1 VNHSRVC
8 ALRRRT
14 VDVFDVTDGMGDHR
28 RKTVASPPLRARIR
42 NGTLFMLVLTL
53 TIVGFAVPTVYR
65 LSGSIRETLYRNY
78 VSIEAAQHMHAML
91 YAVELAKLQGRLPV
105 VLPAGRDAFTH
116 WMNVEL
122 GDITE
127 VGEGTLAH
135 DIQRRGRATFDELQR
150 TLTGIPSR
158 EEFGL
163 LHQRLDDLIQ
173 LNKAA
178 MFRADSRTMR
188 ISDRLAYEFAM
199 GLMVLLA
206 LDAALS
212 WTLVWSISKPLVELS
227 EHLRSFSLR
236 GPSLRLGA
244 QPLAE
249 LQAVASEFNR
259 MAERLEKFEKLNVD
273 RLIYEK
279 GKTEAIL
286 ESIEDG
292 IVLIDSNGVVTH
304 INEVASIILGVER
317 SETMGSPFDD
327 LNSNHPH
334 YLRVRSVLQGA
345 ATQAFGARRV
355 EVDLHVRGRDH
366 IYVLK
371 PVPLKQESGRSFGTI
386 LILQD
391 ITYLRDKDRAR
402 TNLVATLSHEL
413 KTPLTSLVLSAELLE
428 RSGGLDLEQR
438 EMVDTILEDAGRMTG
453 LANQLLELAR
463 GEGAA
468 ITLQKT
474 AVNLTQLLRAV
485 TKTFALPAER
495 KSVQLGTDF
504 DQAAPI
510 SADPLKLSWVVSNL
524 IANAL
529 RYTPAGGRITVSS
542 RAAERAV
549 RVQVDDSGPGIPS
562 EIRQRLFERFT
573 QWNVNGAAPGSAGL
587 GLAIA
592 KEIIEA
598 RAGRIFVDSKVGKGT
613 CFTVELP
620 MAQEAMWQSS

>member
-1 VNHSRVC
+1 
-8 ALRRRT
+8 
-14 VDVFDVTDGMGDHR
+14 
-28 RKTVASPPLRARIR
+28 
-42 NGTLFMLVLTL
+42 MLVLTL
-53 TIVGFAVPTVYR
+53 TIVAFAVPTIHR
-65 LSGSIRETLYRNY
+65 LGSSIRETLYRNY
-78 VSIEAAQHMHAML
+78 VSIEAAHHMHATL
-91 YAVELAKLQGRLPV
+91 YAVELAKLQGRLPAA
-105 VLPAGRDAFTH
+105 LPASRDAFMH

-127 VGEGTLAH
+127 VGEGMLAH
-135 DIQRRGRATFDELQR
+135 DIQRRGLTMFDELRR
-150 TLTGIPSR
+150 TVAGIPSR

-199 GLMVLLA
+199 GLTVLLA

-259 MAERLEKFEKLNVD
+259 MAERLQKFEKLNVD

-279 GKTEAIL
+279 GKTEAML

-345 ATQAFGARRV
+345 ATQAFEARRV

-428 RSGGLDLEQR
+428 RSSGMNLEQR
-438 EMVDTILEDAGRMTG
+438 EMVDTILEDAGRMTA

-474 AVNLTQLLRAV
+474 AANLTQLLR
-485 TKTFALPAER
+485 
-495 KSVQLGTDF
+495 
-504 DQAAPI
+504 
-510 SADPLKLSWVVSNL
+510 KLCIRVS
-524 IANAL
+524 
-529 RYTPAGGRITVSS
+529 
-542 RAAERAV
+542 V
-549 RVQVDDSGPGIPS
+549 RV
-562 EIRQRLFERFT
+562 
-573 QWNVNGAAPGSAGL
+573 
-587 GLAIA
+587 
-592 KEIIEA
+592 
-598 RAGRIFVDSKVGKGT
+598 
-613 CFTVELP
+613 
-620 MAQEAMWQSS
+620 

>member
-1 VNHSRVC
+1 
-8 ALRRRT
+8 
-14 VDVFDVTDGMGDHR
+14 
-28 RKTVASPPLRARIR
+28 
-42 NGTLFMLVLTL
+42 MLVLTL
-53 TIVGFAVPTVYR
+53 TIVAFAVPTVHR
-65 LSGSIRETLYRNY
+65 LGSSIRETLYRNY
-78 VSIEAAQHMHAML
+78 VSIEAAHHMHATL

-105 VLPAGRDAFTH
+105 ALPASRDAFMH

-135 DIQRRGRATFDELQR
+135 DIQRRGRTMFDELKR
-150 TLTGIPSR
+150 SVAGIPSR

-236 GPSLRLGA
+236 GPWLRLGA

-249 LQAVASEFNR
+249 LQAVASEFNP

-273 RLIYEK
+273 RLVYEK

-317 SETMGSPFDD
+317 SETLGSPFDD

-345 ATQAFGARRV
+345 ATQAFEARRV

-366 IYVLK
+366 TYVLK

-428 RSGGLDLEQR
+428 RSSGLNLEQR
-438 EMVDTILEDAGRMTG
+438 EMVDTILEDAGRMTA

-474 AVNLTQLLRAV
+474 AVNLTQLLRTV
-485 TKTFALPAER
+485 TKTFAPQAER
-495 KSVQLGTDF
+495 KSVQLRTDF
-504 DQAAPI
+504 DQAAPDI
-510 SADPLKLSWVVSNL
+510 SADPVKLSWVVSNL

-529 RYTPAGGRITVSS
+529 RYTPASGRITVSS

-549 RVQVDDSGPGIPS
+549 RVQVDDTGPGIPS

-573 QWNVNGAAPGSAGL
+573 QRNVNGAAPGAAGL
-587 GLAIA
+587 GLAVA
-592 KEIIEA
+592 KETVEA
-598 RAGRIFVDSKVGKGT
+598 HVGRIFVDSKVGKGT
-613 CFTVELP
+613 CFTVQLP
-620 MAQEAMWQSS
+620 TAREAVWQSS